1 MALPLGWALC
11 GLLLPL
17 LLPPA
22 AGERAPGAPLDPG
35 AIAEFCRID
44 PALCHAEEQ
53 QLSFEAVRNI
63 HKQMDD
69 DANGNVDVEESDEF
83 LREDLNYHDPT
94 VKHSTFHGEDKLI
107 SVEDLWK
114 AWKTSEVYNWTV
126 EEVVQWL
133 ITYVELPQY
142 EETFRKLQLSG
153 HAMPRLA
160 VNNVTMMGTVLKMTD
175 RSHRQKLQLKALD
188 TVLFGPPLLTRHNH
202 LKDFMLVVSIVIGV
216 GGCWFAYIQNRYSKE
231 HMKKMMKDLEGLHRA
246 EQSLHD
252 LQERLQKAQEE
263 HRSVEVEKVHLE
275 KKLQDEISIAK
286 QEAHR
291 LRELREGTENE
302 LSRQKYAEQELEQV
316 RMALKNAEK
325 ELESHCGWAAPE
337 ALQRWL
343 QLTHEVEVQYY
354 NVKKQNAEKQL
365 LVAKEGAEKIKKKR
379 NTLFGT
385 FHVAHS
391 SSLDDV
397 DHKILTAKQALSE
410 VTAALRERL
419 HRWQQI
425 ELLCG
430 FQIVTNPG
438 IHSLAAALNIDPSW
452 MGTPRPNPSHF
463 IMTDDVD
470 DLDEEIV
477 SPMSIQYA
485 PWLLGRRLSD
495 RSSLSSEDQSLW
507 RCPAPALPSTV
518 RQRLA
523 EPQQHLH
530 SSQRL
535 VESSGQGQSEVSPAW
550 GSRAGRG
557 SLRRTQNLSWGQ
569 SFSLDLAATTH
580 PASSPATTTTTTT
593 TSSSSSSSSAAA
605 ASPSASSTFYSS
617 CSTSAAAACHGHPV
631 YYHHTTSSYLL
642 QMDSFLGL
650 PPPDVTSGAR
660 CHAESFGD
668 LTRCDSDP
676 SIPHLSDPQRPCSSA
691 PRLLAARPHLLT
703 RSMEEPPPGH
713 PPAGAVPTPNGGSR
727 QGEASSASP
736 GCSLLPESPMVMKK
750 MMMVVNHGMEKA
762 SSLGELAQPPPGRA
776 GQSDSS
782 RSHSPSSTEPETP
795 SPISDGRPGA
805 AKSTRIPQLAA
816 KKSPGEEDS
825 SLAGEEVELGQ
836 SKKKFP
842 LKIFKKP
849 KK

>member
-1 MALPLGWALC
+1 MDVWSRVAIWILC
-11 GLLLPL
+11 GFLLHQGQ
-17 LLPPA
+17 
-22 AGERAPGAPLDPG
+22 GERPPGTYLDD
-35 AIAEFCRID
+35 ATIAEFCRID
-44 PALCHAEEQ
+44 QPLCHNEDE
-53 QLSFEAVRNI
+53 QLSFEAVLNI

-69 DANGNVDVEESDEF
+69 DANGDVDVEESDEF

-94 VKHSTFHGEDKLI
+94 VKHSTFHGEDKHI

-114 AWKTSEVYNWTV
+114 AWKSSEVYNWTV
-126 EEVVQWL
+126 DEVVQWL

-160 VNNVTMMGTVLKMTD
+160 ITNATMTGTVLKMTD

-263 HRSVEVEKVHLE
+263 HRTVEVEKVSLE
-275 KKLQDEISIAK
+275 KRLQDEISIAK

-325 ELESHCGWAAPE
+325 ELESHSSWAVPE
-337 ALQRWL
+337 SLQKWL

-354 NVKKQNAEKQL
+354 NIKKQNAEKQL
-365 LVAKEGAEKIKKKR
+365 LLAKEGAEKIKKKR

-425 ELLCG
+425 EILCG
-430 FQIVTNPG
+430 FQIVVNPG
-438 IHSLAAALNIDPSW
+438 IHTLVSVLNIDPSW
-452 MGTPRPNPSHF
+452 IGSCTRPNTSHF

-477 SPMSIQYA
+477 SPMSMQS
-485 PWLLGRRLSD
+485 PSM
-495 RSSLSSEDQSLW
+495 SSG
-507 RCPAPALPSTV
+507 V
-518 RQRLA
+518 RQRLVD
-523 EPQQHLH
+523 PQH
-530 SSQRL
+530 SLGSQRD
-535 VESSGQGQSEVSPAW
+535 
-550 GSRAGRG
+550 
-557 SLRRTQNLSWGQ
+557 LSH
-569 SFSLDLAATTH
+569 S
-580 PASSPATTTTTTT
+580 
-593 TSSSSSSSSAAA
+593 
-605 ASPSASSTFYSS
+605 
-617 CSTSAAAACHGHPV
+617 
-631 YYHHTTSSYLL
+631 
-642 QMDSFLGL
+642 
-650 PPPDVTSGAR
+650 
-660 CHAESFGD
+660 
-668 LTRCDSDP
+668 DSDP
-676 SIPHLSDPQRPCSSA
+676 SIPHLSNSQRTSSSA
-691 PRLLAARPHLLT
+691 PRLSARPALLNK
-703 RSMEEPPPGH
+703 SEE
-713 PPAGAVPTPNGGSR
+713 AAVAAACSYSNR
-727 QGEASSASP
+727 QAEASSLP
-736 GCSLLPESPMVMKK
+736 EPFPESPILMKK
-750 MMMVVNHGMEKA
+750 ALMLNHGLEKS
-762 SSLGELAQPPPGRA
+762 SSLGEISHTAGAGPPRHA
-776 GQSDSS
+776 HSDSS
-782 RSHSPSSTEPETP
+782 RSHSPSSTEPDTP
-795 SPISDGRPGA
+795 SPTSDPRLNSQGKVGN
-805 AKSTRIPQLAA
+805 SRIPHLAS
-816 KKSPGEEDS
+816 KKNAAGGEEDS
-825 SLAGEEVELGQ
+825 GSTGEETDSSGQ
-836 SKKKFP
+836 GKKKFP

>member
-1 MALPLGWALC
+1 MALWGRIALGLLC
-11 GLLLPL
+11 GLV
-17 LLPPA
+17 LPP
-22 AGERAPGAPLDPG
+22 PGPAEGPPGSHGSHLDE
-35 AIAEFCRID
+35 ATLEEFCRID
-44 PALCHAEEQ
+44 RPLCQQEEE

-94 VKHSTFHGEDKLI
+94 IKHSTFHGEDKLI

-114 AWKTSEVYNWTV
+114 AWKASEVYNWTV

-142 EETFRKLQLSG
+142 EETFRKLQLTG

-160 VNNVTMMGTVLKMTD
+160 ITNATMTGTLLKMTD

-263 HRSVEVEKVHLE
+263 HRSVEVEKVSLE
-275 KKLQDEISIAK
+275 KRLQDEISIAK

-316 RMALKNAEK
+316 RMALRNAEK
-325 ELESHCGWAAPE
+325 ELESHSSWAAPG
-337 ALQRWL
+337 ALQKWL

-365 LVAKEGAEKIKKKR
+365 LLAKEGAEKIKKKR

-430 FQIVTNPG
+430 FQIVSNPG
-438 IHSLAAALNIDPSW
+438 IPTLVSALNIDPSW
-452 MGTPRPNPSHF
+452 MGGAPPRPNPSHF
-463 IMTDDVD
+463 IMTDDLD
-470 DLDEEIV
+470 DLDEEMV
-477 SPMSIQYA
+477 SPVSM
-485 PWLLGRRLSD
+485 
-495 RSSLSSEDQSLW
+495 QS
-507 RCPAPALPSTV
+507 PALPSSV
-518 RQRLA
+518 IRQRLMD
-523 EPQQHLH
+523 PQH
-530 SSQRL
+530 SLGSQR
-535 VESSGQGQSEVSPAW
+535 
-550 GSRAGRG
+550 
-557 SLRRTQNLSWGQ
+557 
-569 SFSLDLAATTH
+569 DLAH
-580 PASSPATTTTTTT
+580 S
-593 TSSSSSSSSAAA
+593 
-605 ASPSASSTFYSS
+605 
-617 CSTSAAAACHGHPV
+617 
-631 YYHHTTSSYLL
+631 
-642 QMDSFLGL
+642 
-650 PPPDVTSGAR
+650 
-660 CHAESFGD
+660 
-668 LTRCDSDP
+668 DSDS
-676 SIPHLSDPQRPCSSA
+676 SIPHLGDLQRAAISA
-691 PRLLAARPHLLT
+691 PKLRPALLHKPAEEHPHQP
-703 RSMEEPPPGH
+703 EP
-713 PPAGAVPTPNGGSR
+713 A
-727 QGEASSASP
+727 E
-736 GCSLLPESPMVMKK
+736 LESPLTMKK
-750 MMMVVNHGMEKA
+750 VPPFNHHHGGLEKA
-762 SSLGELAQPPPGRA
+762 ASLGELGPSGARSG
-776 GQSDSS
+776 DSS
-782 RSHSPSSTEPETP
+782 RSHSPSSTEPDTP
-795 SPISDGRPGA
+795 SPPANGRTALSLLPGKA
-805 AKSTRIPQLAA
+805 NSRIPHLAA
-816 KKSPGEEDS
+816 KKTAGEEDS
-825 SLAGEEVELGQ
+825 GSTGEETDSGPG
-836 SKKKFP
+836 KKKFP

-849 KK
+849 RK

>member
-1 MALPLGWALC
+1 MEPPSRAAVWVLC
-11 GLLLPL
+11 CFLLHHSRGDR
-17 LLPPA
+17 PP
-22 AGERAPGAPLDPG
+22 GSHLDET

-44 PALCHAEEQ
+44 KPLCHNEDE

-114 AWKTSEVYNWTV
+114 SWKTSEVYNWTV
-126 EEVVQWL
+126 DEVVQWL

-142 EETFRKLQLSG
+142 EDTFRKLQLSG

-160 VNNVTMMGTVLKMTD
+160 INNATMMGTVLKMTD

-202 LKDFMLVVSIVIGV
+202 LKDFLLVISIVIGV
-216 GGCWFAYIQNRYSKE
+216 GGCWFAFIQNRYSKE
-231 HMKKMMKDLEGLHRA
+231 HMKKMMKDLEGLQRA

-252 LQERLQKAQEE
+252 LQERLHKAQEE
-263 HRSVEVEKVHLE
+263 HRTVEVEKVTLE
-275 KKLQDEISIAK
+275 QKLQDEISIAK

-316 RMALKNAEK
+316 RMALRNAEK
-325 ELESHCGWAAPE
+325 ELESHSRWSAPD
-337 ALQRWL
+337 ALQKWL

-354 NVKKQNAEKQL
+354 NIKKQNAEKQL

-425 ELLCG
+425 EVLCG
-430 FQIVTNPG
+430 FQIVSNPG
-438 IHSLAAALNIDPSW
+438 IHTLSAALNIDPSW
-452 MGTPRPNPSHF
+452 MGTPRPTQAHF

-477 SPMSIQYA
+477 SPMSMQYA
-485 PWLLGRRLSD
+485 AWLLGRRFSD
-495 RSSLSSEDQSLW
+495 RSSLSLEDQSLW
-507 RCPAPALPSTV
+507 KYPAPVLPSGV
-518 RQRLA
+518 RQRLVD
-523 EPQQHLH
+523 PQHALG
-530 SSQRL
+530 SQRDL
-535 VESSGQGQSEVSPAW
+535 TRSESDSSIPHMSDHQRVCSPA
-550 GSRAGRG
+550 SKLLVARPNLLGR
-557 SLRRTQNLSWGQ
+557 SVEE
-569 SFSLDLAATTH
+569 
-580 PASSPATTTTTTT
+580 
-593 TSSSSSSSSAAA
+593 AAA
-605 ASPSASSTFYSS
+605 ALCGP
-617 CSTSAAAACHGHPV
+617 TS
-631 YYHHTTSSYLL
+631 
-642 QMDSFLGL
+642 
-650 PPPDVTSGAR
+650 
-660 CHAESFGD
+660 
-668 LTRCDSDP
+668 
-676 SIPHLSDPQRPCSSA
+676 
-691 PRLLAARPHLLT
+691 
-703 RSMEEPPPGH
+703 
-713 PPAGAVPTPNGGSR
+713 NGGSR
-727 QGEASSASP
+727 HAEAFA
-736 GCSLLPESPMVMKK
+736 LERLAESPRVRNKVMA
-750 MMMVVNHGMEKA
+750 VNHGLEK
-762 SSLGELAQPPPGRA
+762 SCSLGEMGQVA
-776 GQSDSS
+776 GSKHSHSDSS
-782 RSHSPSSTEPETP
+782 HSHSPSSTEPDTP
-795 SPISDGRPGA
+795 SPTSDSRPGN
-805 AKSTRIPQLAA
+805 AKITRIPQLAA
-816 KKSPGEEDS
+816 KKSPGEDDSGSTGEETDS
-825 SLAGEEVELGQ
+825 SQG
-836 SKKKFP
+836 KKKFP

>member
-1 MALPLGWALC
+1 MEPRPGRAVRALC
-11 GLLLPL
+11 GLFL
-17 LLPPA
+17 LLLLLLLQHPGRA
-22 AGERAPGAPLDPG
+22 ERAPGSHLDDS
-35 AIAEFCRID
+35 AIAAEFCRID
-44 PALCHAEEQ
+44 KALCHDEDE

-83 LREDLNYHDPT
+83 LREDLNYHDPA

-126 EEVVQWL
+126 DEVVQWL
-133 ITYVELPQY
+133 ISYVELPQY

-160 VNNVTMMGTVLKMTD
+160 VNNATMMGTVLKMTD

-325 ELESHCGWAAPE
+325 ELESHCSWAAPE
-337 ALQRWL
+337 ALQKWL

-354 NVKKQNAEKQL
+354 NIKKQNAEKQL

-438 IHSLAAALNIDPSW
+438 LHSLASALNIDPAW

-463 IMTDDVD
+463 VITDDVD
-470 DLDEEIV
+470 DLDEELV
-477 SPMSIQYA
+477 SPMSIQ
-485 PWLLGRRLSD
+485 S
-495 RSSLSSEDQSLW
+495 
-507 RCPAPALPSTV
+507 PALPSTV
-518 RQRLA
+518 RQRLV
-523 EPQQHLH
+523 EPQHGH
-530 SSQRL
+530 GSQRWIP
-535 VESSGQGQSEVSPAW
+535 SPTCPLLMSPLEFAVAL
-550 GSRAGRG
+550 GA
-557 SLRRTQNLSWGQ
+557 LE
-569 SFSLDLAATTH
+569 D
-580 PASSPATTTTTTT
+580 PAPI
-593 TSSSSSSSSAAA
+593 
-605 ASPSASSTFYSS
+605 
-617 CSTSAAAACHGHPV
+617 
-631 YYHHTTSSYLL
+631 
-642 QMDSFLGL
+642 
-650 PPPDVTSGAR
+650 R
-660 CHAESFGD
+660 D
-668 LTRCDSDP
+668 LTRCDSDS
-676 SIPHLSDPQRPCSSA
+676 SIPHLSEQQRVPSPA
-691 PRLLAARPHLLT
+691 PKLLAARPALLS
-703 RSMEEPPPGH
+703 RSVEENVPPG
-713 PPAGAVPTPNGGSR
+713 PAAPTPNGGGR
-727 QGEASSASP
+727 HGEPPALAALQERP
-736 GCSLLPESPMVMKK
+736 PESPMAMKK
-750 MMMVVNHGMEKA
+750 MMMVNHGMEKS
-762 SSLGELAQPPPGRA
+762 SSLGEISHPAA
-776 GQSDSS
+776 GKPSHSDSS
-782 RSHSPSSTEPETP
+782 RSHSPSSTEPDTP
-795 SPISDGRPGA
+795 SPISDCRPGGA
-805 AKSTRIPQLAA
+805 RNTRIPQLAA
-816 KKSPGEEDS
+816 KKSPGDEDS
-825 SLAGEEVELGQ
+825 SLTGDEVDLGQ

>member
-1 MALPLGWALC
+1 MELRAAAALWVLC
-11 GLLLPL
+11 GFLLQPARPER
-17 LLPPA
+17 PP
-22 AGERAPGAPLDPG
+22 GSHLDET

-44 PALCHAEEQ
+44 KPLCHDEDE

-126 EEVVQWL
+126 DEVVQWL

-160 VNNVTMMGTVLKMTD
+160 VNNATMMGTVLKMTD

-325 ELESHCGWAAPE
+325 ELESHCSWAAPE
-337 ALQRWL
+337 ALQKWL

-354 NVKKQNAEKQL
+354 NIKKQNAEKQL

-430 FQIVTNPG
+430 FQIVNNPG
-438 IHSLAAALNIDPSW
+438 IHTLASALNIDPGW

-477 SPMSIQYA
+477 SPMSM
-485 PWLLGRRLSD
+485 
-495 RSSLSSEDQSLW
+495 QS
-507 RCPAPALPSTV
+507 PALPSTV
-518 RQRLA
+518 RQRLVD
-523 EPQQHLH
+523 PQHGH
-530 SSQRL
+530 GSQR
-535 VESSGQGQSEVSPAW
+535 
-550 GSRAGRG
+550 
-557 SLRRTQNLSWGQ
+557 
-569 SFSLDLAATTH
+569 
-580 PASSPATTTTTTT
+580 
-593 TSSSSSSSSAAA
+593 
-605 ASPSASSTFYSS
+605 
-617 CSTSAAAACHGHPV
+617 
-631 YYHHTTSSYLL
+631 
-642 QMDSFLGL
+642 
-650 PPPDVTSGAR
+650 
-660 CHAESFGD
+660 D
-668 LTRCDSDP
+668 LTRCDSES
-676 SIPHLSDPQRPCSSA
+676 SIPHLSEPQRLPSA
-691 PRLLAARPHLLT
+691 APKLLAARPALLT
-703 RSMEEPPPGH
+703 RSIEDAGPGH
-713 PPAGAVPTPNGGSR
+713 TPNGGSR
-727 QGEASSASP
+727 HAEPP
-736 GCSLLPESPMVMKK
+736 GPERPSESPMVMKK
-750 MMMVVNHGMEKA
+750 MMMVNHGMEKS
-762 SSLGELAQPPPGRA
+762 SSLGEIGHPAASRHSH
-776 GQSDSS
+776 SDSS
-782 RSHSPSSTEPETP
+782 RSHSPSSTDPDTP
-795 SPISDGRPGA
+795 SPISDCRPNSS
-805 AKSTRIPQLAA
+805 KSTRIPQLAA
-816 KKSPGEEDS
+816 KKSAGDEDG
-825 SLAGEEVELGQ
+825 SLTGDEVDPGQ

-849 KK
+849 RK

>member
-477 SPMSIQYA
+477 SPMSIQ
-485 PWLLGRRLSD
+485 S
-495 RSSLSSEDQSLW
+495 
-507 RCPAPALPSTV
+507 PALPSTV

-530 SSQRL
+530 SSQR
-535 VESSGQGQSEVSPAW
+535 
-550 GSRAGRG
+550 
-557 SLRRTQNLSWGQ
+557 
-569 SFSLDLAATTH
+569 
-580 PASSPATTTTTTT
+580 
-593 TSSSSSSSSAAA
+593 
-605 ASPSASSTFYSS
+605 
-617 CSTSAAAACHGHPV
+617 
-631 YYHHTTSSYLL
+631 
-642 QMDSFLGL
+642 
-650 PPPDVTSGAR
+650 
-660 CHAESFGD
+660 D

>member
-1 MALPLGWALC
+1 MEPRPGRAVRALC
-11 GLLLPL
+11 GLFL
-17 LLPPA
+17 LLLLLLLLQHPGRA
-22 AGERAPGAPLDPG
+22 ERAPGSHLDDS

-44 PALCHAEEQ
+44 KALCHDEDE

-83 LREDLNYHDPT
+83 LREDLNYHDPA

-126 EEVVQWL
+126 DEVVQWL
-133 ITYVELPQY
+133 ISYVELPQY

-160 VNNVTMMGTVLKMTD
+160 VNNATMMGTVLKMTD

-325 ELESHCGWAAPE
+325 ELESHCSWAAPE
-337 ALQRWL
+337 ALQKWL

-354 NVKKQNAEKQL
+354 NIKKQNAEKQL

-430 FQIVTNPG
+430 FQIVNNPG
-438 IHSLAAALNIDPSW
+438 IHSLASALNIDPGW

-470 DLDEEIV
+470 DLDEELV
-477 SPMSIQYA
+477 SPMSIQ
-485 PWLLGRRLSD
+485 S
-495 RSSLSSEDQSLW
+495 
-507 RCPAPALPSTV
+507 PALPSTV
-518 RQRLA
+518 RQRLV
-523 EPQQHLH
+523 EPQHGH
-530 SSQRL
+530 GSQRG
-535 VESSGQGQSEVSPAW
+535 SGANK
-550 GSRAGRG
+550 RFN
-557 SLRRTQNLSWGQ
+557 SLRLRL
-569 SFSLDLAATTH
+569 LH
-580 PASSPATTTTTTT
+580 PAPERPPAYPQLGAQAAGCPAHAADQVHGGGCPRAPGPRRAHPQRRQPARGALRPGGLAG
-593 TSSSSSSSSAAA
+593 AAA
-605 ASPSASSTFYSS
+605 REP
-617 CSTSAAAACHGHPV
+617 HGDEEDDDGEPRHGEV
-631 YYHHTTSSYLL
+631 L
-642 QMDSFLGL
+642 QPGGDQ
-650 PPPDVTSGAR
+650 PPDGRQAQPLGFVPVAQPQLHR
-660 CHAESFGD
+660 PRHP
-668 LTRCDSDP
+668 L
-676 SIPHLSDPQRPCSSA
+676 PHL
-691 PRLLAARPHLLT
+691 
-703 RSMEEPPPGH
+703 
-713 PPAGAVPTPNGGSR
+713 
-727 QGEASSASP
+727 
-736 GCSLLPESPMVMKK
+736 
-750 MMMVVNHGMEKA
+750 
-762 SSLGELAQPPPGRA
+762 
-776 GQSDSS
+776 
-782 RSHSPSSTEPETP
+782 
-795 SPISDGRPGA
+795 
-805 AKSTRIPQLAA
+805 
-816 KKSPGEEDS
+816 
-825 SLAGEEVELGQ
+825 
-836 SKKKFP
+836 
-842 LKIFKKP
+842 
-849 KK
+849 

>member
-1 MALPLGWALC
+1 P
-11 GLLLPL
+11 
-17 LLPPA
+17 
-22 AGERAPGAPLDPG
+22 
-35 AIAEFCRID
+35 AEFCRID
-44 PALCHAEEQ
+44 KALCHDEDE

-83 LREDLNYHDPT
+83 LREDLNYHDPA

-126 EEVVQWL
+126 DEVVQWL
-133 ITYVELPQY
+133 ISYVELPQY

-160 VNNVTMMGTVLKMTD
+160 VNNATMMGTVLKMTD

-325 ELESHCGWAAPE
+325 ELESHCSWAAPE
-337 ALQRWL
+337 ALQKWL

-354 NVKKQNAEKQL
+354 NIKKQNAEKQL

-397 DHKILTAKQALSE
+397 DHKILTAKGTGAVGGCLWDRDGAGARRDGARGTVPVLPGWCQGDGQWGGARGTVPALAE
-410 VTAALRERL
+410 LRRPG
-419 HRWQQI
+419 RARSP
-425 ELLCG
+425 LLCL
-430 FQIVTNPG
+430 V
-438 IHSLAAALNIDPSW
+438 A
-452 MGTPRPNPSHF
+452 
-463 IMTDDVD
+463 
-470 DLDEEIV
+470 
-477 SPMSIQYA
+477 
-485 PWLLGRRLSD
+485 
-495 RSSLSSEDQSLW
+495 
-507 RCPAPALPSTV
+507 APALPSTV
-518 RQRLA
+518 RQRLV
-523 EPQQHLH
+523 EPQHGH
-530 SSQRL
+530 GSQR
-535 VESSGQGQSEVSPAW
+535 
-550 GSRAGRG
+550 
-557 SLRRTQNLSWGQ
+557 
-569 SFSLDLAATTH
+569 
-580 PASSPATTTTTTT
+580 
-593 TSSSSSSSSAAA
+593 
-605 ASPSASSTFYSS
+605 
-617 CSTSAAAACHGHPV
+617 
-631 YYHHTTSSYLL
+631 
-642 QMDSFLGL
+642 
-650 PPPDVTSGAR
+650 
-660 CHAESFGD
+660 D
-668 LTRCDSDP
+668 LTRCDSDS
-676 SIPHLSDPQRPCSSA
+676 SIPHLSDHQRIPSSA
-691 PRLLAARPHLLT
+691 PKLLAARPTLLT
-703 RSMEEPPPGH
+703 RSIEEAVPGL
-713 PPAGAVPTPNGGSR
+713 PAPGAPTPNGGSR
-727 QGEASSASP
+727 HGEPSA
-736 GCSLLPESPMVMKK
+736 LAALQERLPESPMVMKK
-750 MMMVVNHGMEKA
+750 MMMVNHGMEKS
-762 SSLGELAQPPPGRA
+762 SSLGEISHPTA
-776 GQSDSS
+776 GKPSHSDSS
-782 RSHSPSSTEPETP
+782 RSHSPSSTDPDTP
-795 SPISDGRPGA
+795 SPISDCRPSGA
-805 AKSTRIPQLAA
+805 RNTRIPQLAA
-816 KKSPGEEDS
+816 KKSPGDEDS
-825 SLAGEEVELGQ
+825 SLTGDEVDLGQ

>member
-1 MALPLGWALC
+1 CLTRVSSPS
-11 GLLLPL
+11 
-17 LLPPA
+17 
-22 AGERAPGAPLDPG
+22 
-35 AIAEFCRID
+35 AEFCRID
-44 PALCHAEEQ
+44 KPLCHDEDE

-126 EEVVQWL
+126 DEVVQWL

-160 VNNVTMMGTVLKMTD
+160 VNNATMMGSVLKMTD

-325 ELESHCGWAAPE
+325 ELESHCSWAAPE
-337 ALQRWL
+337 ALQKWL

-354 NVKKQNAEKQL
+354 NIKKQNAEKQL

-430 FQIVTNPG
+430 FQIVNNPG
-438 IHSLAAALNIDPSW
+438 IHSLASALNIDPSW

-470 DLDEEIV
+470 DLDEELV
-477 SPMSIQYA
+477 CLQPSP
-485 PWLLGRRLSD
+485 LSF
-495 RSSLSSEDQSLW
+495 LT
-507 RCPAPALPSTV
+507 APALPSTV
-518 RQRLA
+518 RQRLVD
-523 EPQQHLH
+523 PQHAH
-530 SSQRL
+530 GSQR
-535 VESSGQGQSEVSPAW
+535 
-550 GSRAGRG
+550 
-557 SLRRTQNLSWGQ
+557 
-569 SFSLDLAATTH
+569 
-580 PASSPATTTTTTT
+580 
-593 TSSSSSSSSAAA
+593 
-605 ASPSASSTFYSS
+605 
-617 CSTSAAAACHGHPV
+617 
-631 YYHHTTSSYLL
+631 
-642 QMDSFLGL
+642 
-650 PPPDVTSGAR
+650 
-660 CHAESFGD
+660 D
-668 LTRCDSDP
+668 LTRCDSES
-676 SIPHLSDPQRPCSSA
+676 SIPHLSDHQRIPSSA
-691 PRLLAARPHLLT
+691 PKLLAARPNLLT
-703 RSMEEPPPGH
+703 RSIEEAAPGH
-713 PPAGAVPTPNGGSR
+713 PAIGAPTPNGGSR
-727 QGEASSASP
+727 HPEASSLGA
-736 GCSLLPESPMVMKK
+736 LPERLPASPMVMKK
-750 MMMVVNHGMEKA
+750 MMMG
-762 SSLGELAQPPPGRA
+762 
-776 GQSDSS
+776 
-782 RSHSPSSTEPETP
+782 PSSTAPDPP
-795 SPISDGRPGA
+795 SPISDCRPSG

-816 KKSPGEEDS
+816 KKSPGDEDS
-825 SLAGEEVELGQ
+825 SLTGDEVDLGQ

>member
-1 MALPLGWALC
+1 MEPRPGRAVRALC
-11 GLLLPL
+11 GLFL
-17 LLPPA
+17 LLLLLLLQHPGRA
-22 AGERAPGAPLDPG
+22 ERAPGSHLDDS

-44 PALCHAEEQ
+44 KALCHDEDE

-83 LREDLNYHDPT
+83 LREDLNYHDPA

-126 EEVVQWL
+126 DEVVQWL
-133 ITYVELPQY
+133 ISYVELPQY

-160 VNNVTMMGTVLKMTD
+160 VNNATMMGTVLKMTD

-325 ELESHCGWAAPE
+325 ELESHCSWAAPE
-337 ALQRWL
+337 ALQKWL

-354 NVKKQNAEKQL
+354 NIKKQNAEKQL

-430 FQIVTNPG
+430 FQIVNNPG
-438 IHSLAAALNIDPSW
+438 IHSLASALNIDPGW

-463 IMTDDVD
+463 IITDDVD
-470 DLDEEIV
+470 DLDEELV
-477 SPMSIQYA
+477 SPMSIQ
-485 PWLLGRRLSD
+485 S
-495 RSSLSSEDQSLW
+495 
-507 RCPAPALPSTV
+507 PALPSTV
-518 RQRLA
+518 RQRLV
-523 EPQQHLH
+523 EPQHGH
-530 SSQRL
+530 GSQRG
-535 VESSGQGQSEVSPAW
+535 SGANK
-550 GSRAGRG
+550 RFN
-557 SLRRTQNLSWGQ
+557 SLRLRL
-569 SFSLDLAATTH
+569 LH
-580 PASSPATTTTTTT
+580 PAPERPPAYPQLGAQAAGCPAHAADQVHGGGCPRAPGPRRAHPQRRQPARGALRPGGFAG
-593 TSSSSSSSSAAA
+593 AAA
-605 ASPSASSTFYSS
+605 REP
-617 CSTSAAAACHGHPV
+617 HGDEEDDDGEPRHGEV
-631 YYHHTTSSYLL
+631 L
-642 QMDSFLGL
+642 QPGGDQ
-650 PPPDVTSGAR
+650 PPDGRQAQPLGFVPVAQPQLHR
-660 CHAESFGD
+660 PRHP
-668 LTRCDSDP
+668 L
-676 SIPHLSDPQRPCSSA
+676 PHL
-691 PRLLAARPHLLT
+691 
-703 RSMEEPPPGH
+703 
-713 PPAGAVPTPNGGSR
+713 
-727 QGEASSASP
+727 
-736 GCSLLPESPMVMKK
+736 
-750 MMMVVNHGMEKA
+750 
-762 SSLGELAQPPPGRA
+762 
-776 GQSDSS
+776 
-782 RSHSPSSTEPETP
+782 
-795 SPISDGRPGA
+795 
-805 AKSTRIPQLAA
+805 
-816 KKSPGEEDS
+816 
-825 SLAGEEVELGQ
+825 
-836 SKKKFP
+836 
-842 LKIFKKP
+842 
-849 KK
+849 

>member
-1 MALPLGWALC
+1 FLC
-11 GLLLPL
+11 LTCCCLLP
-17 LLPPA
+17 
-22 AGERAPGAPLDPG
+22 
-35 AIAEFCRID
+35 AEFCRID
-44 PALCHAEEQ
+44 KALCHDEDE

-83 LREDLNYHDPT
+83 LREDLNYHDPA

-126 EEVVQWL
+126 DEVVQWL
-133 ITYVELPQY
+133 ISYVELPQY

-325 ELESHCGWAAPE
+325 ELESHCSWAAPE
-337 ALQRWL
+337 ALQKWL

-354 NVKKQNAEKQL
+354 NIKKQNAEKQL

-430 FQIVTNPG
+430 FQIVNNPG
-438 IHSLAAALNIDPSW
+438 IHSLASALNIDPGW

-463 IMTDDVD
+463 IMTDD
-470 DLDEEIV
+470 L
-477 SPMSIQYA
+477 
-485 PWLLGRRLSD
+485 RLPGCAL
-495 RSSLSSEDQSLW
+495 SSLL
-507 RCPAPALPSTV
+507 CVVAAPALPSTV
-518 RQRLA
+518 RQRLV
-523 EPQQHLH
+523 EPQHGH
-530 SSQRL
+530 GSQR
-535 VESSGQGQSEVSPAW
+535 
-550 GSRAGRG
+550 
-557 SLRRTQNLSWGQ
+557 
-569 SFSLDLAATTH
+569 
-580 PASSPATTTTTTT
+580 
-593 TSSSSSSSSAAA
+593 
-605 ASPSASSTFYSS
+605 
-617 CSTSAAAACHGHPV
+617 
-631 YYHHTTSSYLL
+631 
-642 QMDSFLGL
+642 
-650 PPPDVTSGAR
+650 
-660 CHAESFGD
+660 D
-668 LTRCDSDP
+668 LTRCDSDS
-676 SIPHLSDPQRPCSSA
+676 SIPHLSDHQRIPSSA
-691 PRLLAARPHLLT
+691 PKLLAARPTLLT
-703 RSMEEPPPGH
+703 RSMEEAVPGPPG
-713 PPAGAVPTPNGGSR
+713 PGAPTPNGGSR
-727 QGEASSASP
+727 HGEPSA
-736 GCSLLPESPMVMKK
+736 LAALQERQPESPMVMKK
-750 MMMVVNHGMEKA
+750 MMMVNHGMEKS
-762 SSLGELAQPPPGRA
+762 SSLGEISHPTA
-776 GQSDSS
+776 GKPSHSDSS
-782 RSHSPSSTEPETP
+782 RSHSPSSTDPDTP
-795 SPISDGRPGA
+795 SPISDCRPSGA
-805 AKSTRIPQLAA
+805 RNTRIPQLAA
-816 KKSPGEEDS
+816 KKSPGDEDS
-825 SLAGEEVELGQ
+825 SLTGDEVDLGQ

>member
-1 MALPLGWALC
+1 LTSLFS
-11 GLLLPL
+11 
-17 LLPPA
+17 PP
-22 AGERAPGAPLDPG
+22 
-35 AIAEFCRID
+35 AEFCRID
-44 PALCHAEEQ
+44 KPLCHDEDE

-126 EEVVQWL
+126 DEVVQWL

-160 VNNVTMMGTVLKMTD
+160 VNNATMMGTVLKMTD

-275 KKLQDEISIAK
+275 KKLQDEISMAK

-325 ELESHCGWAAPE
+325 ELESHSSWAAPE
-337 ALQRWL
+337 ALQKWL

-354 NVKKQNAEKQL
+354 NIKKQNAEKQL

-397 DHKILTAKQALSE
+397 DHKILTAKS
-410 VTAALRERL
+410 LREGQGLSRHGAWSRRARVCL
-419 HRWQQI
+419 RSAWCRGALPVLVTRHRWNTEAARTHA
-425 ELLCG
+425 ELRG
-430 FQIVTNPG
+430 GAPG
-438 IHSLAAALNIDPSW
+438 LVWCPRSPGCLQRSPLSLVA
-452 MGTPRPNPSHF
+452 
-463 IMTDDVD
+463 
-470 DLDEEIV
+470 
-477 SPMSIQYA
+477 
-485 PWLLGRRLSD
+485 
-495 RSSLSSEDQSLW
+495 
-507 RCPAPALPSTV
+507 APALPSTV
-518 RQRLA
+518 RQRLVD
-523 EPQQHLH
+523 PQHAH
-530 SSQRL
+530 GSQR
-535 VESSGQGQSEVSPAW
+535 
-550 GSRAGRG
+550 
-557 SLRRTQNLSWGQ
+557 
-569 SFSLDLAATTH
+569 
-580 PASSPATTTTTTT
+580 
-593 TSSSSSSSSAAA
+593 
-605 ASPSASSTFYSS
+605 
-617 CSTSAAAACHGHPV
+617 
-631 YYHHTTSSYLL
+631 
-642 QMDSFLGL
+642 
-650 PPPDVTSGAR
+650 
-660 CHAESFGD
+660 
-668 LTRCDSDP
+668 
-676 SIPHLSDPQRPCSSA
+676 
-691 PRLLAARPHLLT
+691 
-703 RSMEEPPPGH
+703 
-713 PPAGAVPTPNGGSR
+713 
-727 QGEASSASP
+727 
-736 GCSLLPESPMVMKK
+736 
-750 MMMVVNHGMEKA
+750 
-762 SSLGELAQPPPGRA
+762 
-776 GQSDSS
+776 
-782 RSHSPSSTEPETP
+782 
-795 SPISDGRPGA
+795 
-805 AKSTRIPQLAA
+805 
-816 KKSPGEEDS
+816 
-825 SLAGEEVELGQ
+825 
-836 SKKKFP
+836 
-842 LKIFKKP
+842 
-849 KK
+849 

>member
-1 MALPLGWALC
+1 MDVWSRIAIWILC
-11 GLLLPL
+11 GFLLHHGQ
-17 LLPPA
+17 
-22 AGERAPGAPLDPG
+22 GERPPGTYLDD
-35 AIAEFCRID
+35 ATIAEFCRID
-44 PALCHAEEQ
+44 QALCHNEDE
-53 QLSFEAVRNI
+53 QLSFEAVLNI

-69 DANGNVDVEESDEF
+69 DANGDVDVEESDEF

-94 VKHSTFHGEDKLI
+94 VKHSTFHGEDKHI

-114 AWKTSEVYNWTV
+114 AWKSSEVYNWTV
-126 EEVVQWL
+126 DEVVQWL

-160 VNNVTMMGTVLKMTD
+160 ITNATMTGTVLKMTD

-263 HRSVEVEKVHLE
+263 HRTVEVEKVSLE
-275 KKLQDEISIAK
+275 KRLQDEISIAK

-325 ELESHCGWAAPE
+325 ELESHSSWAVPE
-337 ALQRWL
+337 ALQKWL

-354 NVKKQNAEKQL
+354 NIKKQNAEKQL
-365 LVAKEGAEKIKKKR
+365 LLAKEGAEKIKKKR

-425 ELLCG
+425 EMLCG
-430 FQIVTNPG
+430 FQIVVNPG
-438 IHSLAAALNIDPSW
+438 IHTLVSVLNIDPSW
-452 MGTPRPNPSHF
+452 MGSCTRPNTSHF

-477 SPMSIQYA
+477 SPMSMQS
-485 PWLLGRRLSD
+485 PSM
-495 RSSLSSEDQSLW
+495 SSG
-507 RCPAPALPSTV
+507 V
-518 RQRLA
+518 RQRLVD
-523 EPQQHLH
+523 PQH
-530 SSQRL
+530 SMGSQRD
-535 VESSGQGQSEVSPAW
+535 
-550 GSRAGRG
+550 
-557 SLRRTQNLSWGQ
+557 LSH
-569 SFSLDLAATTH
+569 S
-580 PASSPATTTTTTT
+580 
-593 TSSSSSSSSAAA
+593 
-605 ASPSASSTFYSS
+605 
-617 CSTSAAAACHGHPV
+617 
-631 YYHHTTSSYLL
+631 
-642 QMDSFLGL
+642 
-650 PPPDVTSGAR
+650 
-660 CHAESFGD
+660 
-668 LTRCDSDP
+668 DSDS
-676 SIPHLSDPQRPCSSA
+676 SIPHLSNSQRTSSSA
-691 PRLLAARPHLLT
+691 PRLPARPALLNK
-703 RSMEEPPPGH
+703 SEEAAVAAACGYGNR
-713 PPAGAVPTPNGGSR
+713 PA
-727 QGEASSASP
+727 EASSLP
-736 GCSLLPESPMVMKK
+736 EPFPESPILMKK
-750 MMMVVNHGMEKA
+750 AVMLNHGLEKS
-762 SSLGELAQPPPGRA
+762 SSLGEISHAA
-776 GQSDSS
+776 GAGPLSRQAHSDSS
-782 RSHSPSSTEPETP
+782 RSHSPSSTEPDTP
-795 SPISDGRPGA
+795 SPTSDPRLNSQGKAGN
-805 AKSTRIPQLAA
+805 SRIPHLAS
-816 KKSPGEEDS
+816 KKSAAGGEEDS
-825 SLAGEEVELGQ
+825 GSTGEETDSSGQ
-836 SKKKFP
+836 GKKKFP

>member
-1 MALPLGWALC
+1 MDVWSRVAVWILC
-11 GLLLPL
+11 GFLLHQGQ
-17 LLPPA
+17 
-22 AGERAPGAPLDPG
+22 GERPPGTHLDET

-44 PALCHAEEQ
+44 EPLCHIEDE
-53 QLSFEAVRNI
+53 QLSFEAVCNI

-114 AWKTSEVYNWTV
+114 SWKTSEVYNWTV
-126 EEVVQWL
+126 DEVVQWL

-160 VNNVTMMGTVLKMTD
+160 INNATMMGTVLKMTD

-231 HMKKMMKDLEGLHRA
+231 HVKRMMKDLEGLHRA

-263 HRSVEVEKVHLE
+263 HRTVEVEKVHLE

-325 ELESHCGWAAPE
+325 ELESHCSWAAPE
-337 ALQRWL
+337 ALQKWL

-354 NVKKQNAEKQL
+354 NIKKQNAEKQL

-419 HRWQQI
+419 HRWHQI

-430 FQIVTNPG
+430 FQIVNNPG
-438 IHSLAAALNIDPSW
+438 IHTLVTALNIDPSW
-452 MGTPRPNPSHF
+452 VGTSRPNPAHF
-463 IMTDDVD
+463 IMTDDLD

-477 SPMSIQYA
+477 SPMSMQSA
-485 PWLLGRRLSD
+485 P
-495 RSSLSSEDQSLW
+495 
-507 RCPAPALPSTV
+507 LPSGV
-518 RQRLA
+518 RQRVVD
-523 EPQQHLH
+523 PQH
-530 SSQRL
+530 SLGSQ
-535 VESSGQGQSEVSPAW
+535 
-550 GSRAGRG
+550 
-557 SLRRTQNLSWGQ
+557 
-569 SFSLDLAATTH
+569 
-580 PASSPATTTTTTT
+580 
-593 TSSSSSSSSAAA
+593 SSSNAQQTAADE
-605 ASPSASSTFYSS
+605 PLPGK
-617 CSTSAAAACHGHPV
+617 CLCQPLPV
-631 YYHHTTSSYLL
+631 
-642 QMDSFLGL
+642 
-650 PPPDVTSGAR
+650 P
-660 CHAESFGD
+660 
-668 LTRCDSDP
+668 
-676 SIPHLSDPQRPCSSA
+676 
-691 PRLLAARPHLLT
+691 
-703 RSMEEPPPGH
+703 
-713 PPAGAVPTPNGGSR
+713 
-727 QGEASSASP
+727 
-736 GCSLLPESPMVMKK
+736 
-750 MMMVVNHGMEKA
+750 
-762 SSLGELAQPPPGRA
+762 
-776 GQSDSS
+776 
-782 RSHSPSSTEPETP
+782 
-795 SPISDGRPGA
+795 
-805 AKSTRIPQLAA
+805 
-816 KKSPGEEDS
+816 
-825 SLAGEEVELGQ
+825 
-836 SKKKFP
+836 
-842 LKIFKKP
+842 
-849 KK
+849 

>member
-1 MALPLGWALC
+1 MELRPGRAVRALC
-11 GLLLPL
+11 GLFL
-17 LLPPA
+17 LLLLLLLLQHPGRA
-22 AGERAPGAPLDPG
+22 ERAPGSHLDDS
-35 AIAEFCRID
+35 AIAAEFCRID
-44 PALCHAEEQ
+44 KALCHDEDE

-83 LREDLNYHDPT
+83 LREDLNYHDPA

-126 EEVVQWL
+126 DEVVQWL
-133 ITYVELPQY
+133 ISYVELPQY

-160 VNNVTMMGTVLKMTD
+160 VNNATMMGTVLKMTD

-325 ELESHCGWAAPE
+325 ELESHCSWAAPE
-337 ALQRWL
+337 ALQKWL

-354 NVKKQNAEKQL
+354 NIKKQNAEKQL

-430 FQIVTNPG
+430 FQIVNNPG
-438 IHSLAAALNIDPSW
+438 IHSLASALNIDPGW

-470 DLDEEIV
+470 DLDEELV
-477 SPMSIQYA
+477 SPMSIQ
-485 PWLLGRRLSD
+485 S
-495 RSSLSSEDQSLW
+495 
-507 RCPAPALPSTV
+507 PALPSTV
-518 RQRLA
+518 RQRLV
-523 EPQQHLH
+523 EPQHGH
-530 SSQRL
+530 GSQR
-535 VESSGQGQSEVSPAW
+535 
-550 GSRAGRG
+550 
-557 SLRRTQNLSWGQ
+557 
-569 SFSLDLAATTH
+569 
-580 PASSPATTTTTTT
+580 
-593 TSSSSSSSSAAA
+593 
-605 ASPSASSTFYSS
+605 
-617 CSTSAAAACHGHPV
+617 
-631 YYHHTTSSYLL
+631 
-642 QMDSFLGL
+642 
-650 PPPDVTSGAR
+650 
-660 CHAESFGD
+660 D
-668 LTRCDSDP
+668 LTRCDSDS
-676 SIPHLSDPQRPCSSA
+676 SIPHLSDHQRIPSSA
-691 PRLLAARPHLLT
+691 PKLLAARPTLLT
-703 RSMEEPPPGH
+703 RSMEEAVPG
-713 PPAGAVPTPNGGSR
+713 PPAPGAPTPNGGSR
-727 QGEASSASP
+727 HGEPSA
-736 GCSLLPESPMVMKK
+736 LAALQERLPESPMVMKK
-750 MMMVVNHGMEKA
+750 MMMVNHGMEKS
-762 SSLGELAQPPPGRA
+762 SSLGEISHPTA
-776 GQSDSS
+776 GKPSHSDSS
-782 RSHSPSSTEPETP
+782 RSHSPSSTDPDTP
-795 SPISDGRPGA
+795 SPISDCRPSGA
-805 AKSTRIPQLAA
+805 RNTRIPQLAA
-816 KKSPGEEDS
+816 KKSPGDEDS
-825 SLAGEEVELGQ
+825 SLTGDEVDLGQ

>member
-1 MALPLGWALC
+1 MDVRSGVALWVLC
-11 GLLLPL
+11 GLLLQQGR
-17 LLPPA
+17 
-22 AGERAPGAPLDPG
+22 GERAPGSHLDES
-35 AIAEFCRID
+35 AIAAEFCRID
-44 PALCHAEEQ
+44 KPLCHDEDE

-69 DANGNVDVEESDEF
+69 DANGNVDVEESDE
-83 LREDLNYHDPT
+83 LLT
-94 VKHSTFHGEDKLI
+94 
-107 SVEDLWK
+107 
-114 AWKTSEVYNWTV
+114 KTLSLFPASRAVYNWTV
-126 EEVVQWL
+126 DEVVQWL

-160 VNNVTMMGTVLKMTD
+160 VNNATMMGSVLKMTD

-325 ELESHCGWAAPE
+325 ELESHCSWAAPE
-337 ALQRWL
+337 ALQKWL

-354 NVKKQNAEKQL
+354 NIKKQNAEKQL

-430 FQIVTNPG
+430 FQIVNNPG
-438 IHSLAAALNIDPSW
+438 IHSLASALNIDPSW

-477 SPMSIQYA
+477 SPMSIQ
-485 PWLLGRRLSD
+485 S
-495 RSSLSSEDQSLW
+495 
-507 RCPAPALPSTV
+507 PALPSTV
-518 RQRLA
+518 RQRLVD
-523 EPQQHLH
+523 PQHAH
-530 SSQRL
+530 GSQRL
-535 VESSGQGQSEVSPAW
+535 VESYVQGQNEPGQPAQY
-550 GSRAGRG
+550 RAGRV
-557 SLRRTQNLSWGQ
+557 SLRRVHSLSSGQ
-569 SFSLDLAATTH
+569 SLSSELPGSSPSPAAATT
-580 PASSPATTTTTTT
+580 STSC
-593 TSSSSSSSSAAA
+593 SSSSTSTASA
-605 ASPSASSTFYSS
+605 P
-617 CSTSAAAACHGHPV
+617 ACHVHPL
-631 YYHHTTSSYLL
+631 YYHHTTSSYFL
-642 QMDSFLGL
+642 QTDSIPDL
-650 PPPDVTSGAR
+650 PPPDVTSGVR
-660 CHAESFGD
+660 CRTESSGD
-668 LTRCDSDP
+668 LTRCDSES
-676 SIPHLSDPQRPCSSA
+676 SIPHLSEHQRMPSSA
-691 PRLLAARPHLLT
+691 PKLLAARPNLLT
-703 RSMEEPPPGH
+703 RSIEEAAPGH
-713 PPAGAVPTPNGGSR
+713 PASAAPTPNGGSR
-727 QGEASSASP
+727 P
-736 GCSLLPESPMVMKK
+736 GDACGPERLPESPLVLRK
-750 MMMVVNHGMEKA
+750 MLLANHGLEKPA
-762 SSLGELAQPPPGRA
+762 EGSHPGPARLSHPE
-776 GQSDSS
+776 GS
-782 RSHSPSSTEPETP
+782 RSHSPSSTEPDTP
-795 SPISDGRPGA
+795 SPTSDCR

-816 KKSPGEEDS
+816 KKSAGDEDS
-825 SLAGEEVELGQ
+825 SATGDEAELGA
-836 SKKKFP
+836 SRKKFP

>member
-1 MALPLGWALC
+1 MDLRAGLALWLLC
-11 GLLLPL
+11 GLLLQPARAER
-17 LLPPA
+17 PP
-22 AGERAPGAPLDPG
+22 GPHLDETPI
-35 AIAEFCRID
+35 AAEFCRID
-44 PALCHAEEQ
+44 KPLCHDEDE

-126 EEVVQWL
+126 DEVVQWL

-160 VNNVTMMGTVLKMTD
+160 VNNATMMGSVLKMTD

-275 KKLQDEISIAK
+275 KKLQDEISMAK

-325 ELESHCGWAAPE
+325 ELESHCSWAAPE
-337 ALQRWL
+337 ALQKWL

-354 NVKKQNAEKQL
+354 NIKKQNAEKQL

-430 FQIVTNPG
+430 FQIVNNPG
-438 IHSLAAALNIDPSW
+438 IHSLASALNIDPGW

-477 SPMSIQYA
+477 SPMSM
-485 PWLLGRRLSD
+485 
-495 RSSLSSEDQSLW
+495 QS
-507 RCPAPALPSTV
+507 PALPSSV
-518 RQRLA
+518 RQRLVD
-523 EPQQHLH
+523 PQHGH
-530 SSQRL
+530 GSQRL
-535 VESSGQGQSEVSPAW
+535 VESYVQGQNESGQAAQH
-550 GSRAGRG
+550 RAGRV
-557 SLRRTQNLSWGQ
+557 SLRRMHSLSGQ
-569 SFSLDLAATTH
+569 SFSSEL
-580 PASSPATTTTTTT
+580 PG
-593 TSSSSSSSSAAA
+593 
-605 ASPSASSTFYSS
+605 ASPSSTAASSTS
-617 CSTSAAAACHGHPV
+617 CSSSTASAPACHVHPV

-642 QMDSFLGL
+642 QTDSVPDL
-650 PPPDVTSGAR
+650 PPPDVTSGVR
-660 CHAESFGD
+660 CRTESSGD
-668 LTRCDSDP
+668 LTRCDSDS
-676 SIPHLSDPQRPCSSA
+676 SIPPPSEHQRVPSSA
-691 PRLLAARPHLLT
+691 PKLLAARPTLLT
-703 RSMEEPPPGH
+703 RSMEEAAPGH
-713 PPAGAVPTPNGGSR
+713 PASAPTPNGASR
-727 QGEASSASP
+727 P
-736 GCSLLPESPMVMKK
+736 GDPPAPGALPERPPESPMVMKK
-750 MMMVVNHGMEKA
+750 MMMVNHGMEKS
-762 SSLGELAQPPPGRA
+762 SSLGEISHPA
-776 GQSDSS
+776 GGKHSHSDSS
-782 RSHSPSSTEPETP
+782 RSHSPSSTDPDTP
-795 SPISDGRPGA
+795 SPISDGRPGG

-816 KKSPGEEDS
+816 KKSPGDEDS
-825 SLAGEEVELGQ
+825 SLTGDEVDLGQ

>member
-1 MALPLGWALC
+1 MEPRPGRAVRALC
-11 GLLLPL
+11 GLFL
-17 LLPPA
+17 LLLLLLLQHPGRA
-22 AGERAPGAPLDPG
+22 ERAPGSHLDDS

-44 PALCHAEEQ
+44 KALCHDEDE

-83 LREDLNYHDPT
+83 LREDLNYHDPA

-126 EEVVQWL
+126 DEVVQWL
-133 ITYVELPQY
+133 ISYVELPQY

-160 VNNVTMMGTVLKMTD
+160 VNNATMMGTVLKMTD

-325 ELESHCGWAAPE
+325 ELESHCSWAAPE
-337 ALQRWL
+337 ALQKWL

-354 NVKKQNAEKQL
+354 NIKKQNAEKQL

-438 IHSLAAALNIDPSW
+438 LHSLASALNIDPAW

-463 IMTDDVD
+463 VITDDVD
-470 DLDEEIV
+470 DLDEELV
-477 SPMSIQYA
+477 SPMSIQ
-485 PWLLGRRLSD
+485 S
-495 RSSLSSEDQSLW
+495 
-507 RCPAPALPSTV
+507 PALPSSV
-518 RQRLA
+518 RQRLV
-523 EPQQHLH
+523 EPQHGH
-530 SSQRL
+530 GSQRG
-535 VESSGQGQSEVSPAW
+535 SGANK
-550 GSRAGRG
+550 RFN
-557 SLRRTQNLSWGQ
+557 SLRLRL
-569 SFSLDLAATTH
+569 LH
-580 PASSPATTTTTTT
+580 PAPER
-593 TSSSSSSSSAAA
+593 
-605 ASPSASSTFYSS
+605 
-617 CSTSAAAACHGHPV
+617 AAACP
-631 YYHHTTSSYLL
+631 
-642 QMDSFLGL
+642 Q
-650 PPPDVTSGAR
+650 PGAQAAGCPAR
-660 CHAESFGD
+660 AAEPLRGGECP
-668 LTRCDSDP
+668 RGP
-676 SIPHLSDPQRPCSSA
+676 RRAHPQRRRPPRGA
-691 PRLLAARPHLLT
+691 PR
-703 RSMEEPPPGH
+703 PGG
-713 PPAGAVPTPNGGSR
+713 PAGAPAREPHGDEEDDDGEPRHGEVLQPGGDQPPGGR
-727 QGEASSASP
+727 Q
-736 GCSLLPESPMVMKK
+736 
-750 MMMVVNHGMEKA
+750 
-762 SSLGELAQPPPGRA
+762 AQPLGFVA
-776 GQSDSS
+776 VAQ
-782 RSHSPSSTEPETP
+782 
-795 SPISDGRPGA
+795 
-805 AKSTRIPQLAA
+805 PQLHRARH
-816 KKSPGEEDS
+816 
-825 SLAGEEVELGQ
+825 
-836 SKKKFP
+836 P
-842 LKIFKKP
+842 LP
-849 KK
+849 HL

>member
-1 MALPLGWALC
+1 MDVWSRVAVWILC
-11 GLLLPL
+11 GFLLHQGQ
-17 LLPPA
+17 
-22 AGERAPGAPLDPG
+22 GERPPGTLLDET

-44 PALCHAEEQ
+44 EPLCHLEDE
-53 QLSFEAVRNI
+53 QLSFEAVCNI

-114 AWKTSEVYNWTV
+114 SWKTSEVYNWTV
-126 EEVVQWL
+126 DEVVQWL

-160 VNNVTMMGTVLKMTD
+160 INNATMMGTVLKMTD

-231 HMKKMMKDLEGLHRA
+231 HVKRMMKDLEGLHRA

-263 HRSVEVEKVHLE
+263 HRTVEVEKVHLE

-325 ELESHCGWAAPE
+325 ELESHCSWAAPE
-337 ALQRWL
+337 ALQKWL

-354 NVKKQNAEKQL
+354 NIKKQNAEKQL

-419 HRWQQI
+419 HRWHQI

-430 FQIVTNPG
+430 FQIVNNPG
-438 IHSLAAALNIDPSW
+438 IHTLVTALNIDPSW
-452 MGTPRPNPSHF
+452 VGTSRPNPAHF
-463 IMTDDVD
+463 IMTDDLD

-477 SPMSIQYA
+477 SPMSMQYA
-485 PWLLGRRLSD
+485 AWLLGRRFSD
-495 RSSLSSEDQSLW
+495 RSSISTEDLALW
-507 RCPAPALPSTV
+507 KHPAAPLPSGV
-518 RQRLA
+518 RQRVVD
-523 EPQQHLH
+523 PQH
-530 SSQRL
+530 SLGSQRDL
-535 VESSGQGQSEVSPAW
+535 
-550 GSRAGRG
+550 SR
-557 SLRRTQNLSWGQ
+557 SDSD
-569 SFSLDLAATTH
+569 S
-580 PASSPATTTTTTT
+580 
-593 TSSSSSSSSAAA
+593 
-605 ASPSASSTFYSS
+605 
-617 CSTSAAAACHGHPV
+617 
-631 YYHHTTSSYLL
+631 
-642 QMDSFLGL
+642 SFLYM
-650 PPPDVTSGAR
+650 
-660 CHAESFGD
+660 
-668 LTRCDSDP
+668 SDQQR
-676 SIPHLSDPQRPCSSA
+676 IPGSA
-691 PRLLAARPHLLT
+691 PKLLAARPPMLT
-703 RSMEEPPPGH
+703 RSTEEAASGH
-713 PPAGAVPTPNGGSR
+713 PAGCAPTSNGGSR
-727 QGEASSASP
+727 HSEASSLGA
-736 GCSLLPESPMVMKK
+736 LQERLAESPVVAKK
-750 MMMVVNHGMEKA
+750 MMMLNHGMEKSA
-762 SSLGELAQPPPGRA
+762 SLGEIRH
-776 GQSDSS
+776 SDSS
-782 RSHSPSSTEPETP
+782 RSHSPSSTEPDTP
-795 SPISDGRPGA
+795 SPISDSRPGN
-805 AKSTRIPQLAA
+805 AKNTRIPQLAA
-816 KKSPGEEDS
+816 KKNAGEEDS
-825 SLAGEEVELGQ
+825 GSTGEETDSSQG
-836 SKKKFP
+836 KKKFP

>member
-1 MALPLGWALC
+1 VFS
-11 GLLLPL
+11 
-17 LLPPA
+17 PP
-22 AGERAPGAPLDPG
+22 
-35 AIAEFCRID
+35 AEFCRID
-44 PALCHAEEQ
+44 KPLCHDEDE

-126 EEVVQWL
+126 DEVVQWL

-160 VNNVTMMGTVLKMTD
+160 VNNATMMGSVLKMTD

-275 KKLQDEISIAK
+275 KKLQDEISMAK

-325 ELESHCGWAAPE
+325 ELESHCSWAAPE
-337 ALQRWL
+337 ALQKWL

-354 NVKKQNAEKQL
+354 NIKKQNAEKQL

-397 DHKILTAKQALSE
+397 DHKILTANMQL
-410 VTAALRERL
+410 
-419 HRWQQI
+419 
-425 ELLCG
+425 
-430 FQIVTNPG
+430 F
-438 IHSLAAALNIDPSW
+438 
-452 MGTPRPNPSHF
+452 
-463 IMTDDVD
+463 
-470 DLDEEIV
+470 
-477 SPMSIQYA
+477 
-485 PWLLGRRLSD
+485 
-495 RSSLSSEDQSLW
+495 LSSGFRPVPGREPHRTAPGAGAEPSAGMELTTAEPTTQAPFAGRVGKRCCWGVSLFHPPSA
-507 RCPAPALPSTV
+507 CPLSLVAAPALPSSV
-518 RQRLA
+518 RQRLVD
-523 EPQQHLH
+523 PQHGH
-530 SSQRL
+530 GSQR
-535 VESSGQGQSEVSPAW
+535 
-550 GSRAGRG
+550 
-557 SLRRTQNLSWGQ
+557 
-569 SFSLDLAATTH
+569 
-580 PASSPATTTTTTT
+580 
-593 TSSSSSSSSAAA
+593 
-605 ASPSASSTFYSS
+605 
-617 CSTSAAAACHGHPV
+617 
-631 YYHHTTSSYLL
+631 
-642 QMDSFLGL
+642 
-650 PPPDVTSGAR
+650 
-660 CHAESFGD
+660 D
-668 LTRCDSDP
+668 LTRCDSDS
-676 SIPHLSDPQRPCSSA
+676 SIPHPSEHQRVPSSA
-691 PRLLAARPHLLT
+691 PKLLAARPTLLT
-703 RSMEEPPPGH
+703 RSIEEAAPGH
-713 PPAGAVPTPNGGSR
+713 PAIAPTPNGASR
-727 QGEASSASP
+727 P
-736 GCSLLPESPMVMKK
+736 GDPPALGALPERPPESPMVLKK
-750 MMMVVNHGMEKA
+750 MMMVNHGMEKS
-762 SSLGELAQPPPGRA
+762 SSLGEISHPA
-776 GQSDSS
+776 GGKHSHSDSS
-782 RSHSPSSTEPETP
+782 RSHSPSSTDPDTP
-795 SPISDGRPGA
+795 SPISDGRPGG

-816 KKSPGEEDS
+816 KKSPGDEDS
-825 SLAGEEVELGQ
+825 SLTGDEVDLGQ

>member
-1 MALPLGWALC
+1 MDVRSGVALWVLC
-11 GLLLPL
+11 GLLLQQGR
-17 LLPPA
+17 
-22 AGERAPGAPLDPG
+22 GERPPGSHLDES
-35 AIAEFCRID
+35 AIAAEFCRID
-44 PALCHAEEQ
+44 KPLCHDEDE

-126 EEVVQWL
+126 DEVVQWL

-160 VNNVTMMGTVLKMTD
+160 VNNATMMGSVLKMTD

-325 ELESHCGWAAPE
+325 ELESHCSWAAPE
-337 ALQRWL
+337 ALQKWL

-354 NVKKQNAEKQL
+354 NIKKQNAEKQL

-430 FQIVTNPG
+430 FQIVNNPG
-438 IHSLAAALNIDPSW
+438 IHSLASALNIDPGW

-477 SPMSIQYA
+477 SPMSIQ
-485 PWLLGRRLSD
+485 S
-495 RSSLSSEDQSLW
+495 
-507 RCPAPALPSTV
+507 PALPSTV
-518 RQRLA
+518 RQRLVD
-523 EPQQHLH
+523 PQHAH
-530 SSQRL
+530 GSQR
-535 VESSGQGQSEVSPAW
+535 
-550 GSRAGRG
+550 
-557 SLRRTQNLSWGQ
+557 
-569 SFSLDLAATTH
+569 
-580 PASSPATTTTTTT
+580 
-593 TSSSSSSSSAAA
+593 
-605 ASPSASSTFYSS
+605 
-617 CSTSAAAACHGHPV
+617 
-631 YYHHTTSSYLL
+631 
-642 QMDSFLGL
+642 
-650 PPPDVTSGAR
+650 
-660 CHAESFGD
+660 D
-668 LTRCDSDP
+668 LTRCDSES
-676 SIPHLSDPQRPCSSA
+676 SIPHLSEHQRLPSSA
-691 PRLLAARPHLLT
+691 PKLLAARPNLLT
-703 RSMEEPPPGH
+703 RSIEEAVPGH
-713 PPAGAVPTPNGGSR
+713 PASAAATPNGGSR
-727 QGEASSASP
+727 P
-736 GCSLLPESPMVMKK
+736 GDACGPERLPESPLVLRK
-750 MMMVVNHGMEKA
+750 MLLVNHGLEKPSGA
-762 SSLGELAQPPPGRA
+762 AEGSQPGPGRHSHQE
-776 GQSDSS
+776 GS
-782 RSHSPSSTEPETP
+782 RSHSPSSTEPDTP
-795 SPISDGRPGA
+795 SPSSDCRTG
-805 AKSTRIPQLAA
+805 STRSSRIPQPAA
-816 KKSPGEEDS
+816 KKSAGDEDS
-825 SLAGEEVELGQ
+825 SATGDEAELGP
-836 SKKKFP
+836 SRRKFP